1 MRLAVLASSTF
12 ALCLT
17 PLSAQSAGADLRE
30 EIRRIVREEVR
41 AALKDAMKEKHS
53 APTEF
58 FTKDENGLPGKAV
71 RIVPVETIKD
81 VPEQKIEVVAPELEF
96 FIKDENG
103 LPGKAVR
110 IVPVEKIDVAPEKV
124 RVVTPVKVKAASDG
138 DETVTVHVLDGTGK
152 PVTTKVLGTGKVTS
166 KTLDGDG
173 NVQLR
178 FDDGTTKTIVVTP
191 DQLQHRAKIVKG
203 KAAPTEHQI
212 EVEVVGTEGV
222 KEEVTKAVGECC
234 EALEKCCEAV
244 EECKLKGLEVTDLK
258 LEPVLA
264 DPDLVV
270 IDDVTT
276 AKQNEKAAQKAAKKA
291 KKAEKKKAK
300 ERQHQENG
308 GGV

>member
-1 MRLAVLASSTF
+1 
-12 ALCLT
+12 
-17 PLSAQSAGADLRE
+17 
-30 EIRRIVREEVR
+30 
-41 AALKDAMKEKHS
+41 
-53 APTEF
+53 
-58 FTKDENGLPGKAV
+58 
-71 RIVPVETIKD
+71 
-81 VPEQKIEVVAPELEF
+81 
-96 FIKDENG
+96 
-103 LPGKAVR
+103 
-110 IVPVEKIDVAPEKV
+110 
-124 RVVTPVKVKAASDG
+124 
-138 DETVTVHVLDGTGK
+138 
-152 PVTTKVLGTGKVTS
+152 
-166 KTLDGDG
+166 
-173 NVQLR
+173 
-178 FDDGTTKTIVVTP
+178 
-191 DQLQHRAKIVKG
+191 
-203 KAAPTEHQI
+203 
-212 EVEVVGTEGV
+212 V